1 MPLLKH
7 QLPLLGITLALLLV
21 SCDKPQPPTP
31 PKPSAQRPAVHPAQ
45 AHTLDSDSEWARNRE
60 QVPFCLPIP
69 KDAYVRDDTTELPRG
84 SLAYVHK
91 SRKADTIEIQGL
103 IRADTS
109 VSIAD
114 YFRASYADAEESGKI
129 IEEKKLFE
137 AQGLFY
143 ARGYWSNKINEQR
156 FIEITWLRKDEAVRY
171 TAHFALDDHA
181 LWQRRLVALLKHDS
195 RCE

>member
-1 MPLLKH
+1 MLLIKNPSH
-7 QLPLLGITLALLLV
+7 LAGITLALLLA
-21 SCDKPQPPTP
+21 SCDKHQPPA
-31 PKPSAQRPAVHPAQ
+31 PSAQQPT
-45 AHTLDSDSEWARNRE
+45 AHLAPVNALDSDSEWARNRE

-69 KDAYVRDDTTELPRG
+69 KGDYVRDNTAELPRG

-91 SRKADTIEIQGL
+91 TREADTIEIQGL

-114 YFRASYADAEESGKI
+114 YFRATYADAEASGKI

-171 TAHFALDDHA
+171 TTLFALDSSEA
-181 LWQRRLVALLKHDS
+181 WQRRLESLLKHSS

>member
-1 MPLLKH
+1 MKNPLH
-7 QLPLLGITLALLLV
+7 WGGIALALLLA
-21 SCDKPQPPTP
+21 SCDKSHRPS
-31 PKPSAQRPAVHPAQ
+31 PSAQQPVARPSPVNV
-45 AHTLDSDSEWARNRE
+45 LDSESEWVRNRE

-69 KDAYVRDDTTELPRG
+69 KGEYARNDTAELPRG
-84 SLAYVHK
+84 GLAYVHK

-109 VSIAD
+109 VSIAN

-171 TAHFALDDHA
+171 TAHFALA
-181 LWQRRLVALLKHDS
+181 RSEAWQRRLESLLKHSS